1 MSLSLRH
8 SKAAADMAELLY
20 DFLPGSGSATWKG
33 HVTFGTVADKVG
45 VGDFWPGGS
54 KQRALTVLLERTLE
68 YRRGRFQAL
77 ILEIVR
83 AGITY
88 RQKKK
93 NSITP
98 EEIDRLNGLILEVDF
113 KFPDLWDSDFKA
125 MLAVDG
131 EERAK
136 AHVEQALTEE
146 RLEET
151 QREARVLQLED
162 LKRKFFELHSQADRQ
177 NAGLQFESVLNNL
190 FNLSGLSP
198 REPFRLTGE
207 QIDGSFSLENEVYL
221 LEAKWQKKPSPEAD
235 LLVFRGKVTGKSRY
249 TRGVF
254 VSVNGVSEEAK
265 ASINEGKERVFF
277 VMDDFDLTMILE
289 GAIALDAFLRQRQR
303 LLAEEGAVVVPY
315 NELFAGNRTR
325 A

>member
-1 MSLSLRH
+1 MALSLKH
-8 SKAAADMAELLY
+8 SKAAADMGELLY
-20 DFLPGSGSATWKG
+20 DFLPGSGSATWKS
-33 HVTFGTVADKVG
+33 HVTFKTVADKVG

-54 KQRALTVLLERTLE
+54 KQRAITILLERTLE
-68 YRRGRFQAL
+68 FRRGRFQAL

-88 RQKKK
+88 RQKGK
-93 NSITP
+93 NPITP

-125 MLAVDG
+125 MLAVGG

-136 AHVEQALTEE
+136 THVEQALAEE

-151 QREARVLQLED
+151 EREDRVLQLED
-162 LKRKFFELHSQADRQ
+162 LKRRFFELHSQADRQ
-177 NAGLQFESVLNNL
+177 DAGLQLESVLNNL

-207 QIDGSFSLENEVYL
+207 QIDGSFSLQHEIYL
-221 LEAKWQKKPSPEAD
+221 LEAKWHKKPTREAD

-254 VSVNGVSEEAK
+254 ISINGVTDEART
-265 ASINEGKERVFF
+265 SINEGKERVFF
-277 VMDDFDLTMILE
+277 VMDGFDLTMILE
-289 GAIALDAFLRQRQR
+289 GAMELDAFLRHRQR
-303 LLAEEGAVVVPY
+303 LLAEEGAVVVPF
-315 NELFAGNRTR
+315 NELLAGSRSHV
-325 A
+325 